1 MTIILLIIILH
12 IITIIQQT
20 LFISQFVRHA
30 VNRNSFCRDL
40 DSIYKLI
47 AAALAEPFEPVAEV
61 DSEERELS
69 RVQCSTSVLHQ
80 ADQILRKLIARE
92 MAENKGK

>member
-1 MTIILLIIILH
+1 MYFTQLS
-12 IITIIQQT
+12 
-20 LFISQFVRHA
+20 FIP
-30 VNRNSFCRDL
+30 FCRDL

-61 DSEERELS
+61 DSEEKELS
-69 RVQCSTSVLHQ
+69 RVQCSKSVLHQ

-92 MAENKGK
+92 MAENKGKQECIPVGCVPAASVALSARGGASA

>member
-1 MTIILLIIILH
+1 MKGKLLIIKVIQETFYFELVLH
-12 IITIIQQT
+12 AAI
-20 LFISQFVRHA
+20 RH
-30 VNRNSFCRDL
+30 SFCRDL

-61 DSEERELS
+61 DSEEKELS